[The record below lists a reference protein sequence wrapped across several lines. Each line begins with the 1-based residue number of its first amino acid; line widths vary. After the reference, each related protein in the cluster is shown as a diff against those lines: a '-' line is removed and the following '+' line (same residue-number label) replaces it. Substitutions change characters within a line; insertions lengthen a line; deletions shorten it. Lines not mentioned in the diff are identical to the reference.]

1 MTKTAFVVTAT
12 NRYSVFADMTPG
24 DEFVS
29 LMYATPTGI
38 PYGREVV
45 LYPEDKFMDDL
56 FAAVCGQPDDYMV
69 KSYR

>member
-1 MTKTAFVVTAT
+1 MTKTAFVVTAI

-29 LMYATPTGI
+29 LMFATPTGAE
-38 PYGREVV
+38 YGREVI
-45 LYPEDKFMDDL
+45 LKPDGRSIQDL

-69 KSYR
+69 NSYR

>member
-38 PYGREVV
+38 PYDPEVI
-45 LYPEDKFMDDL
+45 LYPEDQSMDDL
-56 FAAVCGQPDDYMV
+56 FASVCGRPDDYMV
-69 KSYR
+69 NSSR